1 MIHRYRG
8 LLLLVSGALFFSA
21 NGVVSK
27 WVLEGG
33 LSAMRLTEIRST
45 AACLIFFLLVGLRNF
60 SSLKAS
66 AREIPVLFAFG
77 IFGFA
82 AVQGFYFFSIAKLP
96 VSIALIIEFTAPIWI
111 ALWLRFV
118 RKENVSSSMWI
129 GLALGFSGLI
139 LLAQVWKGLTFNGL
153 GIISSLLD
161 ALALATYFLMSGTL
175 GVKRSGPVMLVWGL
189 GTSAL
194 FFSIIQPWWSFPTS
208 IFTQSIE
215 LNGRFHG
222 HHFPGWLLITY
233 VVILGTVVPYFCVIE
248 GVRATNPSTASVIG
262 MLEPVLAGVFAWIA
276 LNERF
281 NLIQLIGAIV
291 VLVGIYIADRASSK
305 RTEKGKVEL
314 Q

>member
-1 MIHRYRG
+1 MAQRFRG
-8 LLLLVSGALFFSA
+8 ELLLVCGALFFSA

-27 WVLEGG
+27 WVLEAG

-45 AACLIFFLLVGLRNF
+45 CAFLIFFLVVGARNF
-60 SSLKAS
+60 PSLRAS
-66 AREIPVLFAFG
+66 AREIPILFAFG
-77 IFGFA
+77 LFGFA
-82 AVQGFYFFSIAKLP
+82 AVQGFYFFSIARLP

-118 RKENVSSSMWI
+118 RKESVSSSMWI

-139 LLAQVWKGLTFNGL
+139 LLAQVWKGLTFSGV
-153 GIISSLLD
+153 GILSSLLD
-161 ALALATYFLMSGTL
+161 ALALATYFLMSGAL

-194 FFSIIQPWWSFPTS
+194 FFSIVQPWWSFPTS
-208 IFTQSIE
+208 IFTRSIE
-215 LNGRFHG
+215 LHGRFHG
-222 HHFPGWLLITY
+222 VHLPGWLLIAY
-233 VVILGTVVPYFCVIE
+233 VVVLGTVLPYFCVIE
-248 GVRATNPSTASVIG
+248 GVRATSPSTASVIG

-281 NLIQLIGAIV
+281 NFYQLVGALV

-305 RTEKGKVEL
+305 H
-314 Q
+314 